1 MDMEKKL
8 VNELNETPEAPK
20 TALTEKE
27 SEVMADESTLEKM
40 EYATI
45 NFAFP
50 MSRYES
56 EEILKHPKGK
66 VMKSFME
73 YMKKVVVSAAKKY
86 SEVPEGEIVTDCK
99 VPIK

>member
-1 MDMEKKL
+1 MTDEKKEQKDL
-8 VNELNETPEAPK
+8 E
-20 TALTEKE
+20 
-27 SEVMADESTLEKM
+27 EV

-50 MSRYES
+50 MSRHEA

-66 VMKSFME
+66 VMKNFTT
-73 YMKKVVVSAAKKY
+73 YMNKVIVSAAKKY
-86 SEVPEGEIVTDCK
+86 SEIPVGEIVTDCK